1 MITMM
6 LNLTKI
12 NKSMSKDIKIGK
24 LLCDEDIITKRQ
36 LNKAL
41 QVQVKGDKRTLGE
54 ILVDLGFCDFDDIT
68 DALLN
73 SSTDTKQH
81 EEKHEEIHNEPIQPE
96 MVTGLPP
103 NKPEPVIEEPKKE
116 EPIELSEEKVMGT
129 KFTMSLQTL
138 GALVAVIA
146 SGIGGYYM
154 LLQEIEEAKNL
165 PEPPSIES
173 IFGDE
178 YPSKP
183 DGHNWPRSYEQY
195 KAQVGGLQK
204 DMDDVFDIIDEYEEK
219 IEDLE
224 KLVANLR
231 VEVARKKDK

>member
-1 MITMM
+1 VSDGVK
-6 LNLTKI
+6 L
-12 NKSMSKDIKIGK
+12 GQ
-24 LLCDEDIITKRQ
+24 LLCDADIITKRQ
-36 LNKAL
+36 LSKAL
-41 QVQVKGDKRTLGE
+41 QEQVKGRKGTIGE
-54 ILVDLGFCDFDDIT
+54 ILVDMGVCTFDDIT
-68 DALLN
+68 DTLMN
-73 SSTDTKQH
+73 SSTDTKKH
-81 EEKHEEIHNEPIQPE
+81 EEKHEEIHQEPIPSPS
-96 MVTGLPP
+96 PP
-103 NKPEPVIEEPKKE
+103 PAPVPTPEPVVEEVKD
-116 EPIELSEEKVMGT
+116 EPIELSEEKVMNT

-138 GALVAVIA
+138 GALVALVA

-195 KAQVGGLQK
+195 KTQVGGLQK
-204 DMDDVFDIIDEYEEK
+204 DMDDVFEIIDEYEEK

-231 VEVARKKDK
+231 VEVAKKKDK

>member
-1 MITMM
+1 
-6 LNLTKI
+6 
-12 NKSMSKDIKIGK
+12 MSDGIKLGQ
-24 LLCDEDIITKRQ
+24 LLCDADIITKRQ
-36 LNKAL
+36 LSKAL
-41 QVQVKGDKRTLGE
+41 QEQVKGRKGTIGE
-54 ILVDLGFCDFDDIT
+54 ILVEMGVCTFEDIT
-68 DALLN
+68 DAMMN
-73 SSTDTKQH
+73 HSSDTKKH
-81 EEKHEEIHNEPIQPE
+81 EEKHEEIHNEPVPQP
-96 MVTGLPP
+96 VV
-103 NKPEPVIEEPKKE
+103 EPVAQPTPQPVVEEPKVE
-116 EPIELSEEKVMGT
+116 EPIELSEEKVMNT

-138 GALVAVIA
+138 GALVALVA

-195 KAQVGGLQK
+195 KTQVGGLQK
-204 DMDDVFDIIDEYEEK
+204 DMDEVYEYIEEFEEK

-224 KLVANLR
+224 KLVSNLR
-231 VEVARKKDK
+231 VEVAKKKDK

>member
-1 MITMM
+1 
-6 LNLTKI
+6 
-12 NKSMSKDIKIGK
+12 MSDGVKLGQ
-24 LLCDEDIITKRQ
+24 LLCDADIITKRQ
-36 LNKAL
+36 LSKAL
-41 QVQVKGDKRTLGE
+41 QAQVKGKQGTIGE
-54 ILVDLGFCDFDDIT
+54 ILVEMNFCSFDDIT

-103 NKPEPVIEEPKKE
+103 NKPEPVREEPKKE
-116 EPIELSEEKVMGT
+116 EPIEVSEEKIMGT

-138 GALVAVIA
+138 GALVALVA

-154 LLQEIEEAKNL
+154 LLQEIEEAKQL

-219 IEDLE
+219 IDELE

-231 VEVARKKDK
+231 VEVAKKKDK